1 MKTKRIKKILV
12 ANRGEIALRIHRAAA
27 DLEIP
32 SVAIYSDTDRGAPHV
47 LHATE
52 AYPLS
57 GKLSLDTYL
66 NIAKIIAIAKKSGC
80 DAIHPGYGFLAENPS
95 FVDTVT
101 SAGLVFIGP
110 PASAMR
116 SMGSK
121 TSARNLMANAK
132 VPIIPGT
139 TVPIKDYAELLDVT
153 RKIGYPVLL
162 KASDGGGGK
171 GMRRVDKESELDQA
185 FRHAQSES
193 QSAFGSDKIFV
204 EKYLSSPRHIEI
216 QIIADMHGSVISLG
230 ERECSIQRRHQ
241 KVIEESPST
250 VLTPILRKA
259 MGEASVSAARRVGY
273 VNAGTVE
280 FLLDE
285 DKSFYFLEMNTRLQV
300 EHPVTEMVHGLD
312 LVRLQIQIAEG
323 EKLPFTQDMIETK
336 GHAIECR
343 ICAENPAEN
352 FLPST
357 GKITEYAPS
366 AGYGVRN
373 DSGVMH
379 GTEVL
384 HFFDPLLAKLIAC
397 GNTREEALQ
406 RMKRALKEYKISG
419 VDTTIPFCLFV
430 LSHPK
435 FVSGDYRIDFV
446 DKYYQRNSEPKN
458 KREEIVASF
467 AAASMHRYLASQ
479 NHVAENTRLQSEK
492 WKRKRFDE

>member
-12 ANRGEIALRIHRAAA
+12 ANRGEIAVRIHRAAA
-27 DLEIP
+27 DLGIP

-47 LHATE
+47 IYATE
-52 AYPLS
+52 AYPLI
-57 GKLSLDTYL
+57 GKPSLDTYL
-66 NIAKIIAIAKKSGC
+66 NTEKIIGIAKRSGC
-80 DAIHPGYGFLAENPS
+80 DAVHPGYGFLAENPS
-95 FVDTVT
+95 FVDAVT

-116 SMGSK
+116 AMGSK
-121 TSARNLMANAK
+121 TSARDLMAKAK

-139 TVPIKDYAELLDVT
+139 ISPIKDYAELVEVAK
-153 RKIGYPVLL
+153 KIGYPVLL

-171 GMRRVDKESELDQA
+171 GMRRVDKENELEQS
-185 FRHAQSES
+185 FRQSQSES
-193 QSAFGSDKIFV
+193 LSAFGSDKIFV
-204 EKYLSSPRHIEI
+204 EKYLSKPRHIEI
-216 QIIADMHGSVISLG
+216 QIIGDMHGNIVFLG

-259 MGEASVSAARRVGY
+259 MGEAAVSAARRVGY

-300 EHPVTEMVHGLD
+300 EHPITEMVYGLD
-312 LVRLQIQIAEG
+312 LVRLQIKIAEG
-323 EKLPFTQDMIETK
+323 EKLPFTQEMVKAK

-357 GKITEYAPS
+357 GRISEYAPS

-373 DSGVMH
+373 DSGIMQ

-384 HFFDPLLAKLIAC
+384 HFFDPLLAKLIAW
-397 GNTREEALQ
+397 GSDREEALE

-435 FVSGDYRIDFV
+435 FVGGDYSIDFV
-446 DKYYQRNSEPKN
+446 DKYYHRNSVTHDNIDK
-458 KREEIVASF
+458 IVASF
-467 AAASMHRYLASQ
+467 AAASMHHYLASR
-479 NHVAENTRLQSEK
+479 NHVSSSSRTESGK